1 MVHWVCMH
9 TKPGVNRPRLSGD
22 RWPRRSQ
29 WNVLQLP
36 RAFVL
41 ALLILVVLS
50 PQAVLAQAGS
60 QQSAEQPASPDTAQT
75 KINQTPAATP
85 AQGPAT
91 VVLTPIRD
99 EQGVMAV
106 AVPAAWNQVAQ
117 GEWRIAGAP
126 AGRILSASP
135 NQGNF
140 ATNWGTPGIA
150 LYYSTS
156 LPAAMEPEDLLGV
169 FDYAGTCQDGGRGT
183 LGSGPRSVTY
193 QIWQN
198 CGGTGTAAAVLV
210 LTPAGREYYAVVEV
224 YLASVDDLRAL
235 GPILR
240 SVQFGPQ
247 ATAVGN
253 AGGGE
258 PAAAPAA
265 TLPPPTPLPE
275 VAPTPA
281 PATVLAT
288 VSTDRLNLRSGPS
301 TTVPRLTVVTRG
313 MQLTVTGQTGNCAW
327 LRVTAPD
334 GQQGWVSGD
343 PQFVTLGAQC
353 ETIPAVSQ

>member
-1 MVHWVCMH
+1 MWLL
-9 TKPGVNRPRLSGD
+9 GLLG
-22 RWPRRSQ
+22 
-29 WNVLQLP
+29 
-36 RAFVL
+36 L
-41 ALLILVVLS
+41 ALVFAPRS
-50 PQAVLAQAGS
+50 AWAQAGT
-60 QQSAEQPASPDTAQT
+60 QQSAEQPASPDTNQT
-75 KINQTPAATP
+75 KINQPLPATP
-85 AQGPAT
+85 TVMPTVTPTVTGGGSTAT
-91 VVLTPIRD
+91 LVLTPIRD
-99 EQGVMAV
+99 EQGVMAA

-135 NQGNF
+135 NQGDF

-169 FDYAGTCQDGGRGT
+169 FDYAGSCQEGGRGT
-183 LGSGPRSVTY
+183 LAPGPRSVTY

-198 CGGTGTAAAVLV
+198 CGGTGTAATVLV
-210 LTPAGREYYAVVEV
+210 LAPAERAYYAVVEV

-247 ATAVGN
+247 ATAV
-253 AGGGE
+253 AGGNTGGGDTAGE
-258 PAAAPAA
+258 TAAAPAA

-275 VAPTPA
+275 PTPT

-288 VSTDRLNLRSGPS
+288 VTTDRLNLRSGPS

-343 PQFVTLGAQC
+343 PQFVALEAACGAV
-353 ETIPAVSQ
+353 PAVSQ

>member
-1 MVHWVCMH
+1 M
-9 TKPGVNRPRLSGD
+9 
-22 RWPRRSQ
+22 
-29 WNVLQLP
+29 
-36 RAFVL
+36 
-41 ALLILVVLS
+41 
-50 PQAVLAQAGS
+50 
-60 QQSAEQPASPDTAQT
+60 
-75 KINQTPAATP
+75 AA
-85 AQGPAT
+85 
-91 VVLTPIRD
+91 
-99 EQGVMAV
+99 
-106 AVPAAWNQVAQ
+106 AVPAGWSQVAQ

-150 LYYSTS
+150 LYYSSS
-156 LPAAMEPEDLLGV
+156 LPAAMEPEDLLAV

-183 LGSGPRSVTY
+183 LGPGQRSVTY

-210 LTPAGREYYAVVEV
+210 IAPAGREYYAVVEV

-240 SVQFGPQ
+240 SVQFGPGTVAG
-247 ATAVGN
+247 ATSG
-253 AGGGE
+253 
-258 PAAAPAA
+258 APAA
-265 TLPPPTPLPE
+265 GGESAAGGPVATLPAATPVPEPT
-275 VAPTPA
+275 VAPTPVRA
-281 PATVLAT
+281 PVLAT
-288 VSTDRLNLRSGPS
+288 VATDRLNLRSGPS

-343 PQFVTLGAQC
+343 PQFVTLGATC
-353 ETIPAVSQ
+353 ETIPPVGQ

>member
-1 MVHWVCMH
+1 MI
-9 TKPGVNRPRLSGD
+9 
-22 RWPRRSQ
+22 
-29 WNVLQLP
+29 
-36 RAFVL
+36 VL
-41 ALLILVVLS
+41 ALACAPRS
-50 PQAVLAQAGS
+50 ALAQGGS
-60 QQSAEQPASPDTAQT
+60 QQNAEQPASPDTNQT
-75 KINQTPAATP
+75 KINQPLPATP
-85 AQGPAT
+85 TVTPTIAPTESTAA

-99 EQGVMAV
+99 EQGVMAA

-117 GEWRIAGAP
+117 GEWRISGAP
-126 AGRILSASP
+126 AGRILSASS

-169 FDYAGTCQDGGRGT
+169 FDYAGTCQEGGRGT
-183 LGSGPRSVTY
+183 LGPGPRSVTY

-210 LTPAGREYYAVVEV
+210 IAPPGREYYAVVEV

-247 ATAVGN
+247 GTAA
-253 AGGGE
+253 AGGDAASGGTGGDAGGDT
-258 PAAAPAA
+258 AAAPAA

-275 VAPTPA
+275 ATPVPTPA
-281 PATVLAT
+281 PVLAT
-288 VSTDRLNLRSGPS
+288 VATDRLNLRSGPS

-313 MQLTVTGQTGNCAW
+313 MQLTVTGQTGSCAW

-353 ETIPAVSQ
+353 EAIPPVSQ

>member
-1 MVHWVCMH
+1 MH
-9 TKPGVNRPRLSGD
+9 TNHGVFRPRLSGD

-29 WNVLQLP
+29 WNLLWLLGML
-36 RAFVL
+36 VL
-41 ALLILVVLS
+41 ALACA
-50 PQAVLAQAGS
+50 PRTALAQGSS
-60 QQSAEQPASPDTAQT
+60 QQNAEQPGSPATNQT
-75 KINQTPAATP
+75 KINQPLPATPTVTPTITPAESA
-85 AQGPAT
+85 AA

-99 EQGVMAV
+99 EQGMMAA

-117 GEWRIAGAP
+117 GEWRISGAP
-126 AGRILSASP
+126 AGRILSAST

-169 FDYAGTCQDGGRGT
+169 FDYAPTCQEGGRGI

-210 LTPAGREYYAVVEV
+210 IAPSGREYYAVVEV

-240 SVQFGPQ
+240 SLQFGQ
-247 ATAVGN
+247 QGS
-253 AGGGE
+253 
-258 PAAAPAA
+258 AAAAGDATPAA

-275 VAPTPA
+275 ATPTPTPA
-281 PATVLAT
+281 PVLAT
-288 VSTDRLNLRSGPS
+288 VATDRLNLRSGPS

-313 MQLTVTGQTGNCAW
+313 MQLTVTGQTGSCAW

-353 ETIPAVSQ
+353 EAIPPVSQ

>member
-1 MVHWVCMH
+1 MWL
-9 TKPGVNRPRLSGD
+9 LS
-22 RWPRRSQ
+22 
-29 WNVLQLP
+29 VLG
-36 RAFVL
+36 L
-41 ALLILVVLS
+41 ALLVFM
-50 PQAVLAQAGS
+50 PQTALAQARL
-60 QQSAEQPASPDTAQT
+60 QQSAEQPASPDIAQT
-75 KINQTPAATP
+75 KTNQPPPATPTVTPAAAP
-85 AQGPAT
+85 AGGT
-91 VVLTPIRD
+91 TSVVLTPIRD
-99 EQGVMAV
+99 EQGVMAA

-140 ATNWGTPGIA
+140 ATDWGTPGIA

-169 FDYAGTCQDGGRGT
+169 FDYAGSCQEGGRGT
-183 LGSGPRSVTY
+183 LGPGPRSVTY

-198 CGGTGTAAAVLV
+198 CGGTGTAATVLV
-210 LTPAGREYYAVVEV
+210 IAPPGREYYAVVEV

-240 SVQFGPQ
+240 SVQFGAQ
-247 ATAVGN
+247 GSAGAN
-253 AGGGE
+253 AGSGE
-258 PAAAPAA
+258 TAAAPAA
-265 TLPPPTPLPE
+265 TLPPPTPMPE
-275 VAPTPA
+275 ATPIPTPA
-281 PATVLAT
+281 PVLAT
-288 VSTDRLNLRSGPS
+288 VTTDRLNLRSGPS

-343 PQFVTLGAQC
+343 PQFVALEAAC
-353 ETIPAVSQ
+353 ETVPAVSQ

>member
-1 MVHWVCMH
+1 MI
-9 TKPGVNRPRLSGD
+9 
-22 RWPRRSQ
+22 
-29 WNVLQLP
+29 
-36 RAFVL
+36 VL
-41 ALLILVVLS
+41 ALTFA
-50 PQAVLAQAGS
+50 PRNALAQGGA
-60 QQSAEQPASPDTAQT
+60 QQNAEQPASPDTNQT
-75 KINQTPAATP
+75 KINQPLPATPTVTPTVTPADSA
-85 AQGPAT
+85 AS

-99 EQGVMAV
+99 EQGVMTA

-140 ATNWGTPGIA
+140 ATNWDTPGIA

-156 LPAAMEPEDLLGV
+156 LPAAMDPEDLLGV
-169 FDYAGTCQDGGRGT
+169 FDYAGTCQEGGRGT
-183 LGSGPRSVTY
+183 LGPGPRSVTY

-210 LTPAGREYYAVVEV
+210 IAPPAREYYAVVEV
-224 YLASVDDLRAL
+224 YLAGVDDLRAL

-247 ATAVGN
+247 GSATAGGN
-253 AGGGE
+253 AASGGKGGDAGGNT
-258 PAAAPAA
+258 AAAPAA

-275 VAPTPA
+275 TTPAPTPA
-281 PATVLAT
+281 PVLAT
-288 VSTDRLNLRSGPS
+288 VATDRLNLRSGPS
-301 TTVPRLTVVTRG
+301 TSVPRLTVVTRG
-313 MQLTVTGQTGNCAW
+313 MQLTVTSQTGNCAW

-353 ETIPAVSQ
+353 EAIPAVSQ